1 MKVQEVNR
9 LKKTIESLERISK
22 LLEDN
27 KLTLAKKSLDTLHKK
42 LSETSE
48 KKSSKAPKKKAT
60 GYALFV
66 QQHFAHVSKE
76 NPGKSAPEVMKLISV
91 LYKKQKPAD
100 APKKAPARGRKPA
113 AKSASSKPGSRA
125 ASRPGSRAASPSR
138 K

>member
-9 LKKTIESLERISK
+9 LKKIIETLERVSK
-22 LLEDN
+22 LMGDS
-27 KLTLAKKSLDTLHKK
+27 KYVMAKKSLDTLHKK
-42 LSETSE
+42 LIDISE
-48 KKSSKAPKKKAT
+48 KKSAKAPKKKAT

-66 QQHFAHVSKE
+66 QQHFASVSQD

-100 APKKAPARGRKPA
+100 APKKTVRGRKVASRTASPA
-113 AKSASSKPGSRA
+113 RKSRASSRT
-125 ASRPGSRAASPSR
+125 ASPSR

>member
-9 LKKTIESLERISK
+9 LKKIIETLERVSK
-22 LLEDN
+22 LLEES
-27 KLTLAKKSLDTLHKK
+27 KLAQAKKSLDTLHKK

-48 KKSSKAPKKKAT
+48 KKSVKAPKKKAT

-66 QQHFAHVSKE
+66 QQHFAQVSKE

-91 LYKKQKPAD
+91 LYKKQKPVD

-113 AKSASSKPGSRA
+113 SRA
-125 ASRPGSRAASPSR
+125 ASPARKSRPASRAASPSR